1 MKKISKIGIY
11 IVLFLTLLIPS
22 ASMITDIYYIIASF
36 AIAVVFILTVL
47 SLPIPLYLNIPIALI
62 ICLIYRKNIIL
73 TKNIFFNI
81 ITLAIQK
88 PLSIRKDYS
97 IIRERLTDVFSNQ
110 FKLHQEFDKFPNK
123 PSILVC
129 NYCSDRIENIVT
141 LILPGNIAFMLGNG
155 FKKIPIHHL
164 IKWPI
169 YTKDKGGSVN
179 YRGGYETIK
188 NEVLHNIKS
197 GRHVFAYVSKPPKIR
212 PDNISRLRTGL
223 FNIANQL
230 NIPITLVCIDYIDT
244 YFGAITK
251 QNFRIRIGDTFM
263 VDDVS
268 SNVFKVK
275 KFFKETMNEFIRRKY
290 ENIYL

>member
-81 ITLAIQK
+81 ITLAIKK
-88 PLSIRKDYS
+88 PLAIRKDYS
-97 IIRERLTDVFSNQ
+97 IIRDRLTDVFSNQ
-110 FKLHQEFDKFPNK
+110 FKLHKEFDKFPNK
-123 PSILVC
+123 PSIFVC
-129 NYCSDRIENIVT
+129 NYCTDRIENMAS
-141 LILPGNIAFMLGNG
+141 LLLPGNHAFIMRDGL
-155 FKKIPIHHL
+155 KRIQIHHL
-164 IKWPI
+164 VKWPI
-169 YTKDKGGSVN
+169 YTKAKDN
-179 YRGGYETIK
+179 YETTKQEI
-188 NEVLHNIKS
+188 LHNIKS
-197 GRHVFAYVSKPPKIR
+197 GRHVFAYVSKPPKLR
-212 PDNISRLRTGL
+212 PDYISSVRTGL
-223 FNIANQL
+223 FSIAKQL